1 MADVTITCGQCGNS
15 ITVSEFVTAESLTC
29 VKCKSK
35 VLIPPRRVNPAERSS
50 KLRIAPQEPAPEPS
64 MRPREAGLSVANDV
78 QEYLPKAL
86 GRIRRRKVN
95 RFQVTIL
102 PWLLFFLLASVLC
115 GLRYW
120 PQVLEPETLKTTIQ
134 AGVWALLFLHISVS
148 CYAFTDEAFYGVLCL
163 IIPGYSIYFLF
174 VQSDKMVLRAV
185 AGSLM
190 IAFGW
195 DAVLASQ
202 QLWAEVY
209 TTVSVWI
216 ATTDTIKK

>member
-35 VLIPPRRVNPAERSS
+35 VLIPPRRDTQSEGAP
-50 KLRIAPQEPAPEPS
+50 KLRIAPREPAPEPA
-64 MRPREAGLSVANDV
+64 MRPTDAGHAVSHDV
-78 QEYLPKAL
+78 QQYLPKAL
-86 GRIRRRKVN
+86 GRIRQRKIS
-95 RFQVTIL
+95 RFQVSTL
-102 PWLLFFLLASVLC
+102 PWLLFIVLAAVLC

-120 PQVLEPETLKTTIQ
+120 PQALAPETLETTIQ
-134 AGVWALLFLHISVS
+134 TGVWGLLFLHISVS

-163 IIPGYSIYFLF
+163 IIPGYSIYYLF
-174 VQSDKMVLRAV
+174 AQSDKLVLRAV
-185 AGSLM
+185 AGSLL